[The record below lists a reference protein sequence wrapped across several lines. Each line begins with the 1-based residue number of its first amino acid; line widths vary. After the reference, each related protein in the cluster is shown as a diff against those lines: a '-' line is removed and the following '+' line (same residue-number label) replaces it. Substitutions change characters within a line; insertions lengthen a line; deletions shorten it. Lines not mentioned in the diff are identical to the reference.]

1 MADGN
6 VAKKPAVKRTQKLA
20 LVSSEPN
27 VMKAEVGE
35 IVTHDFAK
43 KLLEAAFPIV
53 DPGVEPLGN
62 RILIQIRVPKAKS
75 GNIHIPDSA
84 RDTEKWNTQ
93 IGKVIALGPTAYR
106 NLRTL
111 EPWPEGSHVV
121 PGDFVRIGKYGGDR
135 FEVKQLGK
143 DNALFVVMLDH
154 EMIAKVTG
162 DPLAIVAF
170 V

>member
-6 VAKKPAVKRTQKLA
+6 VASLKKTNVGETLDDAFPSIDPAVA
-20 LVSSEPN
+20 
-27 VMKAEVGE
+27 
-35 IVTHDFAK
+35 
-43 KLLEAAFPIV
+43 
-53 DPGVEPLGN
+53 PLGN
-62 RILIQIRVPKAKS
+62 RVLIQIRAPKTMHGKIILTDAS
-75 GNIHIPDSA
+75 

-93 IGKVIALGPTAYR
+93 IGKVIALGPTAYK

-121 PGDFVRIGKYGGDR
+121 PGDFVRVGKYGGDR
-135 FEVKQLGK
+135 FEVKK
-143 DNALFVVMLDH
+143 ANSENALFVLMLDH

-162 DPLAIVAF
+162 DPTSIVAF

>member
-6 VAKKPAVKRTQKLA
+6 VASLKKTATQD
-20 LVSSEPN
+20 
-27 VMKAEVGE
+27 
-35 IVTHDFAK
+35 T
-43 KLLEAAFPIV
+43 LEEAFPSI
-53 DPGVEPLGN
+53 DPAVEPLGN
-62 RILIQIRVPKAKS
+62 RVLIQIRVPKTMHGKIFLTDAS
-75 GNIHIPDSA
+75 

-93 IGKVIALGPTAYR
+93 IGKVIAVGPTAYR

-135 FEVKQLGK
+135 FEVKRGTQE
-143 DNALFVVMLDH
+143 NALFVLMLDH
-154 EMIAKVTG
+154 EMIAKVVG
-162 DPLAIVAF
+162 DPMSIVAF